1 MRSCWRAA
9 GITGAFLRV
18 MNEGVKREPKSALR
32 NTMIDTRLLTIDP
45 TQVETPT
52 AVSTLQLAAQI
63 IQHGGLV
70 AFPTE
75 TVYGLGADALNAT
88 AVARIFA
95 AKKRPFYDPLI
106 VHVASA
112 AELARVAQDVP
123 PLAHELAARFWP
135 GPLTL
140 VLPRNTAVPD
150 VVSAGGPTVAV
161 RCPAHPIAL
170 ALIRAAG
177 TPIAAPSANRFSH
190 TSPTSAQHVWDDLAG
205 EIELILD
212 GGPTLVG
219 VESTVL
225 DVTGDVPVLLRP
237 GGITLEALQA
247 VLPRVE
253 VRRQLAPPG
262 PELPSPGLLERHYA
276 PQTTLWL
283 FTGED
288 EAVRRAMQE
297 TAVAQQANGRSVAL
311 LLAEED
317 VPFFAG
323 AAGET
328 AVLQTAV
335 VGSLNDLEGVARRLF
350 YAMRQLDRLEV
361 SLILARDFPPVG
373 LGLAVHDRL
382 ARAAERVIPA

>member
-1 MRSCWRAA
+1 M
-9 GITGAFLRV
+9 
-18 MNEGVKREPKSALR
+18 M
-32 NTMIDTRLLTIDP
+32 DTQLLTIDP
-45 TQVETPT
+45 SEIDAPT
-52 AVSTLQLAAQI
+52 AVSALQRAAQI

-75 TVYGLGADALNAT
+75 TVYGLGADALNAA

-95 AKKRPFYDPLI
+95 AKKRPFFDPLI
-106 VHVASA
+106 IHVADVTD
-112 AELARVAQDVP
+112 LPRVARDVP

-150 VVSAGGPTVAV
+150 VVTAGGATVAV
-161 RCPAHPIAL
+161 RCPAHPLAL

-177 TPIAAPSANRFSH
+177 TPVAAPSANRFSH
-190 TSPTSAQHVWDDLAG
+190 TSPTSARHVWDDLAG
-205 EIELILD
+205 EVELILD

-225 DVTGDVPVLLRP
+225 DITGEAPVLLRP
-237 GGITLEALQA
+237 GGVSVEALLA
-247 VLPRVE
+247 MLPRVE

-262 PELPSPGLLERHYA
+262 PELLSPGLLERHYA
-276 PQTTLWL
+276 PRAPLWL

-288 EAVRRAMQE
+288 AAIRRAILA
-297 TAVAQQANGRSVAL
+297 TARAQQANGRAVAL

-317 VPFFAG
+317 VAFFARQG
-323 AAGET
+323 GET
-328 AVLQTAV
+328 ADQTAV
-335 VGSLNDLEGVARRLF
+335 VGSLSDLAGVARRLF
-350 YAMRQLDRLEV
+350 AAMRQLDRAEV

-373 LGLAVHDRL
+373 LGLAIHDRL
-382 ARAAERVIPA
+382 ARAAEQVLAC

>member
-1 MRSCWRAA
+1 M
-9 GITGAFLRV
+9 
-18 MNEGVKREPKSALR
+18 M
-32 NTMIDTRLLTIDP
+32 DTQLLTIDP
-45 TQVETPT
+45 GQLDAPT
-52 AVSTLQLAAQI
+52 AVSALQLAAHIMQ
-63 IQHGGLV
+63 QGGLV

-95 AKKRPFYDPLI
+95 AKKRPFFDPLI
-106 VHVASA
+106 VHVADVTD
-112 AELARVAQDVP
+112 LPRVARDVP
-123 PLAHELAARFWP
+123 PLAQELAARFWP

-140 VLPRNTAVPD
+140 VLPRHTAVPD
-150 VVSAGGPTVAV
+150 VVTAGGATVAV
-161 RCPAHPIAL
+161 RCPAHPVAL

-225 DVTGDVPVLLRP
+225 DITGETPVVLRP
-237 GGITLEALQA
+237 GGVSVEALQA
-247 VLPRVE
+247 VLPQVA

-262 PELPSPGLLERHYA
+262 AELPSPGLLERHYA
-276 PQTTLWL
+276 PHTALWL

-288 EAVRRAMQE
+288 AAIRQAMLE
-297 TAVAQQANGRSVAL
+297 TARVQQANGRTVAL

-317 VPFFAG
+317 VAFFV
-323 AAGET
+323 AAGWET
-328 AVLQTAV
+328 AVCQTAV

-350 YAMRQLDRLEV
+350 FAMRQLDRLEV
-361 SLILARDFPPVG
+361 SLILARDFPPLG

-382 ARAAERVIPA
+382 ARAAERVIEVARVKGA